1 MFFSYQLPLSV
12 VNNITRFLDKDSKA
26 QLSKVNRAWHNFPFE
41 AQNLTVNCDDEVPVD
56 KLMPHL
62 LKVLSKKT
70 DSVSIE
76 RLTAGCSPWA
86 ASYKVNTGKECFV
99 VRQINHCSGRS
110 HEILISLFFSEA
122 GVAPKIEYFDFASG
136 IFIMRF
142 VDNDPN
148 LLRNL
153 STNQLED
160 LAAKLRKIHKG
171 PKLKRPTEVESSTLI
186 SLRRNQLEDMIQKYS
201 EFYLLAYALEQ
212 LDYFATLTREDA
224 LCHNDINPN
233 NLLAQQDNI
242 FFIDWECAGV
252 NDALLDLAT
261 IVSTLRLSASQ
272 SDILLEKY
280 IGKKPSEEQM
290 KHFNLMK
297 QIALLRF
304 AISFAANIKN
314 PEQVRMMEIKSIPAF
329 NQYRPEQHGVV
340 DRGSDA
346 GRYFISIMLIKQ
358 AMLTIN
364 DYHFKQVILLEKAP
378 RAQLHYLP
386 LPHIVWN
393 KIFNLLSPIELAKLK
408 LVSRDWAAMVR
419 SLQSLEQTFTQKS
432 VMALAKSEDI
442 GRRLWNALICFMPNP
457 RGTLGLLSGGLSPFC
472 QNFFLDTGLHKFV
485 IKVVANGDV
494 SFIPECV
501 VNSLASKQG
510 VAPLVERVDF
520 ANGVQISEF
529 VENDMSWLIQRKPS
543 HLAELAAALR
553 TFHSAP
559 QPRITSFFKKD
570 KFDEM
575 VDTVLRQSVSMPF
588 LAEFKWAISLIRQID
603 PVLRKDIKQVI
614 CHFDINPW
622 NILYSAKRY
631 QFKLI
636 DWEFTRVGQPLIDVA
651 TIANFLRLNPIEEA
665 FFLMAYI
672 NQGVSLRDEATYQ
685 LAKLYAYLRYAIC
698 SLAINGDTSY
708 TTDPSIVESLPRFSE
723 SNPKLLKID
732 KNTAEGRYYIAKMF
746 LKSADTLLKEVN
758 FVEQLR
764 IFRDTG
770 TQEILDIPQVPL
782 LEDLSSN
789 GQNNSPF

>member
-26 QLSKVNRAWHNFPFE
+26 QLGKVNRAWNNFPFG

-56 KLMPHL
+56 QLMPHL

-70 DSVSIE
+70 NSVSIE

-86 ASYKVNTGKECFV
+86 ISYKVNTGKESFV
-99 VRQINHCSGRS
+99 VRQIHHGSGRH
-110 HEILISLFFSEA
+110 HEILASLFFSES

-153 STNQLED
+153 NTNQLED
-160 LAAKLRKIHKG
+160 LAAKLRQIHKG
-171 PKLKRPTEVESSTLI
+171 PKLKRPSEVESSTLI
-186 SLRRNQLEDMIQKYS
+186 SLRRTQLEAMIQKYS

-212 LDYFATLTREDA
+212 LDYFAALTREDA

-261 IVSTLRLSASQ
+261 IGSTLRLSVNQ

-297 QIALLRF
+297 QLALLRF

-314 PEQVRMMEIKSIPAF
+314 PEHVRMMDTKSIPAF
-329 NQYRPEQHGVV
+329 NQYRPDQHGVV

-346 GRYFISIMLIKQ
+346 GRYFISIMLIRQ

-364 DYHFKQVILLEKAP
+364 DYHFKQVNLLEETP

-386 LPHIVWN
+386 LPYIVWN

-408 LVSRDWAAMVR
+408 SVSRDWAAMVR
-419 SLQSLEQTFTQKS
+419 SLHSQEQTFSQKN

-442 GRRLWNALICFMPNP
+442 GRRLWNALVSFMPEP
-457 RGTLGLLSGGLSPFC
+457 RGTLGLLAGGLSPFC

-494 SFIPECV
+494 SFTPECV
-501 VNSLASKQG
+501 VNSLASQQQVG
-510 VAPLVERVDF
+510 PLVERADF
-520 ANGVQISEF
+520 ANRVQISEF

-553 TFHSAP
+553 TFHCAP

-575 VDTVLRQSVSMPF
+575 VDTVLRQAVTMPF

-603 PVLRKDIKQVI
+603 PVLGKDIKQVI

-622 NILYSAKRY
+622 NILYSAKRH

-672 NQGVSLRDEATYQ
+672 NQGVSVRDEATYQ

-698 SLAINGDTSY
+698 SVAINGDASY
-708 TTDPSIVESLPRFSE
+708 TIDPAIVENLPRFSE
-723 SNPKLLKID
+723 FNPKLHKID
-732 KNTAEGRYYIAKMF
+732 KGTAEGRYYIARMF
-746 LKSADTLLKEVN
+746 LKSADALLKEVN

-764 IFRDTG
+764 ILRDTAAK
-770 TQEILDIPQVPL
+770 EILEIPQVPL
-782 LEDLSSN
+782 LEDVSCN
-789 GQNNSPF
+789 GRGCKL